1 MEFNLASVRLRDFRS
16 FEDAQINLG
25 DVTVIVGANNV
36 GKTNVLD
43 AIALLAPERPIDLAK
58 DVRRHSQASTPVIEF
73 TIAVKD
79 PETVFPYQFTF
90 PNELKVVKTHSSWDV
105 LGVDGSGFLPKA
117 NGTRYWRNPT
127 VNPIT
132 FRGAQIEPTAIVS
145 DLALPVPG
153 TGPGADG
160 LEDFPEEQ
168 AVAAIGADILN
179 RVRKALPL
187 VSPKWDATETDFIT
201 EDNPVASILGDMQKT
216 LPISL
221 LLSGA
226 AANDREIGDYAAT
239 LGRGI
244 GSEVYTLCVRVSDSI
259 NDLFRRNWRFSPP
272 IRLRVTPES
281 DSLTLY
287 FDQGTTGVIEPTF
300 TSDGLRWLV
309 SFFIRLGMSDVQ
321 DRVLLFDQPG
331 DRLYPGGQKDLVLL
345 VEQLGRLNQV
355 VYTTHS
361 PFMIGKSRLGRNV
374 RIITK
379 PTDRNG
385 NQIGNST
392 VVNEIKET
400 DIRQSDLLTD
410 ALGFYWTD
418 FVPVGESNILVE
430 GKLDAQIVINT
441 ESQKARRQGKS
452 DIDFNRTVVRGL
464 HGASYI
470 QTEAVKLKNDD
481 RRVLC
486 VYDADWKQSTPQ
498 LDTSERLTLA
508 EVDKGW
514 VDIEDLLPPEWIE
527 RTFAS
532 LRVGDAE
539 LAYDPNEMGPPGA
552 GKKLRTYLNTRR
564 EGLKDAWEMHL
575 IELIQSEVEADR
587 DLPESFYKLNKA
599 IIGRLK

>member
-1 MEFNLASVRLRDFRS
+1 MASVRLRDFRS
-16 FEDAQINLG
+16 FEDAEIELD
-25 DVTVIVGANNV
+25 DVTTIVGANNV
-36 GKTNVLD
+36 GKTNILD

-79 PETVFPYQFTF
+79 PESVFPYNFTF
-90 PNELKVVKTHSSWDV
+90 PSELRVVKTHLSWDV
-105 LGVDGSGFLPKA
+105 LTVDGSGFLPRA

-127 VNPIT
+127 MNPIT
-132 FRGAQIEPTAIVS
+132 FRGAQIQPSAIVS

-160 LEDFPEEQ
+160 LEDFPEDQ
-168 AVAAIGADILN
+168 AIAAIGADILN
-179 RVRKALPL
+179 RVRRALPL

-201 EDNPVASILGDMQKT
+201 EDNPIASILGDTQKT

-244 GSEVYTLCVRVSDSI
+244 GSEVYTLCSRVSDSI

-272 IRLRVTPES
+272 ILLRVTPES

-287 FDQGTTGVIEPTF
+287 FDQGRTGVIEPAF

-309 SFFIRLGMSDVQ
+309 SFFIRLGMSDVR

-331 DRLYPGGQKDLVLL
+331 DQLYPGGQKDLILL
-345 VEQLGRLNQV
+345 IEQLGTQNQV

-379 PTDRNG
+379 PTDSNG
-385 NQIGNST
+385 NQIGSST
-392 VVNEIKET
+392 IVNQINET

-418 FVPVGESNILVE
+418 FVPVGDSNILME

-441 ESQKARRQGKS
+441 ERQKARRRGLS
-452 DIDFNRTVVRGL
+452 EIDFNRTVVRGL
-464 HGASYI
+464 HGASHI
-470 QTEAVKLKNDD
+470 QPEAVKLKNDD
-481 RRVLC
+481 RRVVC
-486 VYDADWKQSTPQ
+486 VYDTDWKQSTPQ
-498 LDTSERLTLA
+498 LDKSEKLTLA

-514 VDIEDLLPPEWIE
+514 VDIEDLLPPEWVE
-527 RTFAS
+527 RALAS
-532 LRVGDAE
+532 LNADDAE
-539 LAYDPNEMGPPGA
+539 LAYDADELGPPGA
-552 GKKLRTYLNTRR
+552 GRKLRTYLNSKR
-564 EGLKDAWEMHL
+564 EGLKDALEMSL
-575 IELIQSEVEADR
+575 IELVQREVEAD
-587 DLPESFYKLNKA
+587 
-599 IIGRLK
+599 